1 MSDPTKTPK
10 PGDDARHEALS
21 WLAGQFRWEALL
33 ADLQELA
40 EDQRD
45 EESAA

>member
-10 PGDDARHEALS
+10 PADDARHEALS
-21 WLAGQFRWEALL
+21 WLAGQCRWEALL

-40 EDQRD
+40 EEQSD